1 MASPKLSL
9 LQVIILTLFAGIGC
23 GRAEMITSEE
33 SERAVDALYTAVTA
47 RRTDLVQQSEK
58 NLQQLKADGKMSE
71 ALHEEL
77 TEIIAESRTDWIS
90 AAQQLDALMRSQ
102 TE

>member
-1 MASPKLSL
+1 MAFQRSGL
-9 LQVIILTLFAGIGC
+9 LQVIILSLFASIGC
-23 GRAEMITSEE
+23 GRAELITSEE

-47 RRTDLVQQSEK
+47 RRTDLVLQSEK
-58 NLQQLKADGKMSE
+58 NVQQLKADGKMTE

-77 TEIIAESRTDWIS
+77 TGIIAESRTDWTS